1 MRRKKRFT
9 LIELLIVIAIIA
21 ILASMLL
28 PALRSAR
35 NKAKQIACVNNLKQ
49 IGVYSQMYVND
60 QNGFLPFF
68 VKPNSSGGGSY
79 WYENEGATWLWG
91 EYLEKN
97 TELKKKLIRCP
108 VDSSESSH
116 INWHSYIWNYRIG
129 IEGGGGYSL
138 RIVKGVPLVMMMDY
152 NCDSSS
158 NGVTGPGGFNETVF
172 DRIGYPHGN
181 STNALF
187 GAGNVRALKL
197 SEATDL
203 SIIKLD
209 NY

>member
-1 MRRKKRFT
+1 MRIKKQFT
-9 LIELLIVIAIIA
+9 LIELLVVIAIIA

-35 NKAKQIACVNNLKQ
+35 GKAKQIACANNLKQ

-68 VKPNSSGGGSY
+68 KGVNSSGGGSY
-79 WYENEGATWLWG
+79 WYENEGGAWLWND
-91 EYLEKN
+91 YLNRNTDLKN
-97 TELKKKLIRCP
+97 KLINCP
-108 VDSSESSH
+108 VDPKAESYS
-116 INWHSYIWNYRIG
+116 NWHSYIWNYRIG
-129 IEGGGGYSL
+129 IEGAGGYSL
-138 RIVKGVPLVMMMDY
+138 RLIKGGPLVMMMDY

-187 GAGNVRALKL
+187 GAGNVRSLKL

-203 SIIKLD
+203 NNIKLD
-209 NY
+209 SY